1 MAIEKMR
8 EDGGDPLI
16 LDAGDMF
23 FSTTN
28 INDNN
33 LKSEKHRCETMLEVY
48 EKIGCDGLNI
58 GKYELL
64 AGLGYLK
71 DMKEKYTN
79 IDFISANI
87 RDKNTNDLIF
97 SPYKIIQKENLNIGV
112 IGLTNMA
119 PDSMKSI
126 VVDDYVKAGNDYIK
140 KIKNKVDIIV
150 MLINAER
157 NIQSSLTNN
166 FKNADFIFTSGSTH
180 KTSPSTPQA
189 SGGPFLYANGKQG
202 KYLTVIDL
210 ELKNSSL
217 PIIDVS
223 THEQTIRKINNRLKR
238 LRKKDHPQ
246 IAQYEIELEAKE
258 IAADIRFRAGHGFDS
273 EKRNQINIL
282 KQKIELL
289 KQDKSLEAIYAGQ
302 ENILNMIKR
311 YRQDIEKS
319 ESVLQSANNKMKYSS
334 IALNKMVKDDPEILA
349 MVDSA
354 IETCSTL
361 NLSEP
366 KKPKKP
372 KNSKRQKPKKK
383 SKRLKLPKPPKVNTR
398 P

>member
-1 MAIEKMR
+1 MAIEKIR
-8 EDGGDPLI
+8 KDGGDPLI

-33 LKSEKHRCETMLEVY
+33 LKSEKHRCETMLKAY

-87 RDKNTNDLIF
+87 RDKKTNDLIF

-112 IGLTNMA
+112 IGITNMVS
-119 PDSMKSI
+119 DSVESI
-126 VVDDYVKAGNDYIK
+126 IVDDYVKAGNYYIK
-140 KIKNKVDIIV
+140 KIENKVDIIV

-180 KTSPSTPQA
+180 KTSSSAPQA
-189 SGGPFLYANGKQG
+189 NGGPFLYANGKQG

-210 ELKNSSL
+210 EINNNTS

-223 THEQTIRKINNRLKR
+223 SNEQKVRQLTNRIKR
-238 LRKKDHPQ
+238 LQKKEPGKK
-246 IAQYEIELEAKE
+246 LEE
-258 IAADIRFRAGHGFDS
+258 
-273 EKRNQINIL
+273 
-282 KQKIELL
+282 
-289 KQDKSLEAIYAGQ
+289 IYAGQ
-302 ENILNMIKR
+302 ENILNMVKR
-311 YRQDIEKS
+311 YKQDLEKA
-319 ESVLQSANNKMKYSS
+319 ESMLKSANNKMKYSS
-334 IALNKMVKDDPEILA
+334 IALNKKVKDDPEMLA

-361 NLSEP
+361 NLKSS
-366 KKPKKP
+366 KKPKRP
-372 KNSKRQKPKKK
+372 KNSKRPKKK
-383 SKRLKLPKPPKVNTR
+383 SKRLKLQKPPKVNTR

>member
-1 MAIEKMR
+1 MAIEKIR
-8 EDGGDPLI
+8 KDGGDPLI

-33 LKSEKHRCETMLEVY
+33 LKSEKHRCETMLEAY

-87 RDKNTNDLIF
+87 RDKKTNDLIF

-112 IGLTNMA
+112 IGITNMV
-119 PDSMKSI
+119 PDSMESI
-126 VVDDYVKAGNDYIK
+126 IVDDYVKAGNDYIK
-140 KIKNKVDIIV
+140 KIENKVDIIV

-166 FKNADFIFTSGSTH
+166 FKKADFIFTSGSTH
-180 KTSPSTPQA
+180 KTSPTTPQPN
-189 SGGPFLYANGKQG
+189 GGPFLYANGKQG

-210 ELKNSSL
+210 EINNNIS

-223 THEQTIRKINNRLKR
+223 SNEQKVRQLTNRIKR
-238 LRKKDHPQ
+238 LQKKEPGKK
-246 IAQYEIELEAKE
+246 LEE
-258 IAADIRFRAGHGFDS
+258 
-273 EKRNQINIL
+273 
-282 KQKIELL
+282 
-289 KQDKSLEAIYAGQ
+289 IYAGQ
-302 ENILNMIKR
+302 ENILNMVKR
-311 YRQDIEKS
+311 YKQDLEKA
-319 ESVLQSANNKMKYSS
+319 EAILKSANNKMKYSS
-334 IALNKMVKDDPEILA
+334 IALNKKVKDNPEMLA
-349 MVDSA
+349 MVDNA
-354 IETCSTL
+354 IEICSTL
-361 NLSEP
+361 NLKSP

-372 KNSKRQKPKKK
+372 KRPKKK
-383 SKRLKLPKPPKVNTR
+383 SKRLKLQKPPKVNTR